1 MTDFEVMQRV
11 FDLATKGGHNVAP
24 NPLVGCV
31 ITKNGKIIG
40 EGWHKKYGDHHA
52 EVNAIRDCQK
62 KFGKS
67 AAKKLLHQS
76 TFFVNLEP
84 CSIEKNTPPCTEK
97 LIEFKAKKLVC
108 SIKDPNPLING
119 RGIKKLKQAG
129 IDVQLGLMKG
139 EARRLNKIFIA
150 NHLYS
155 RPFITIKV
163 AQTLDSKI
171 GLRGAGQVRITNN
184 KSIKDVHKLRR
195 EHDSI
200 MIGSGTLNED
210 NPMLSTRFSLSK
222 KISQPIKVIIG
233 NNVNVKSKM
242 RLFEDFSKVIFASTK
257 EIVIPKDLP
266 KDVINFKNA
275 KQNIFENLFS
285 YLLDLNCR
293 SILVEG
299 GSKLFRS
306 FLSKGYYDELI
317 IYTAPKIIGHEGIH
331 GIDVDVDSFK
341 SKMLTLDAIENFG
354 NDLKV
359 TYINKKPNG
368 I

>member
-11 FDLATKGGHNVAP
+11 FDLAAKGGRNVAP

-40 EGWHKKYGDHHA
+40 EGWHKKYGGHHA

-62 KFGKS
+62 KFGKD
-67 AAKKLLHQS
+67 AAKKLLHKS

-84 CSIEKNTPPCTEK
+84 CSIEKNTPPCTDK
-97 LIEFKAKKLVC
+97 LIEFRAKKLVC

-129 IDVQLGLMKG
+129 IDVQLGLMKDD
-139 EARRLNKIFIA
+139 ARRLNKIFIA

-184 KSIKDVHKLRR
+184 KSIKDVHKLRKQ
-195 EHDSI
+195 HDSI

-210 NPMLSTRFSLSK
+210 TQTQALLLATDLAAQENATDSVEDLLRFATKFCEKIHANICDSERQPLSAEN
-222 KISQPIKVIIG
+222 I
-233 NNVNVKSKM
+233 
-242 RLFEDFSKVIFASTK
+242 
-257 EIVIPKDLP
+257 KDL
-266 KDVINFKNA
+266 KLRA
-275 KQNIFENLFS
+275 S
-285 YLLDLNCR
+285 RYLL
-293 SILVEG
+293 
-299 GSKLFRS
+299 
-306 FLSKGYYDELI
+306 
-317 IYTAPKIIGHEGIH
+317 
-331 GIDVDVDSFK
+331 
-341 SKMLTLDAIENFG
+341 
-354 NDLKV
+354 NDQES
-359 TYINKKPNG
+359 N
-368 I
+368 

>member
-11 FDLATKGGHNVAP
+11 FDLAAKGGYKVAP

-40 EGWHKKYGDHHA
+40 EGWHKKYGGHHA

-62 KFGKS
+62 KYGKNT
-67 AAKKLLHQS
+67 AKKLLNKS

-84 CSIEKNTPPCTEK
+84 CSIEKNTPPCTDK
-97 LIEFKAKKLVC
+97 LIECKAKKLVC

-129 IDVQLGLMKG
+129 IDVQLGLMKDD
-139 EARRLNKIFIA
+139 ARRLNKIFIA

-171 GLRGAGQVRITNN
+171 GLRGTGQVKISNN
-184 KSIKDVHKLRR
+184 KSIKDVHKLRKQ
-195 EHDSI
+195 HDSI

-210 NPMLSTRFSLSK
+210 NPMLSTRFNLRK

-233 NNVNVKSKM
+233 NNANVKSEM
-242 RLFEDFSKVIFASTK
+242 RIFEDFSKVIFASTK
-257 EIVIPKDLP
+257 KIVIPKDLS
-266 KDVINFKNA
+266 KDVTNFRNA
-275 KQNIFENLFS
+275 KKDIVQNLFS

-299 GSKLFRS
+299 GNKLFHS
-306 FLSKGYYDELI
+306 LLSKGYYDELI

-341 SKMLTLDAIENFG
+341 SKMLKLEAIENFE

>member
-1 MTDFEVMQRV
+1 M
-11 FDLATKGGHNVAP
+11 
-24 NPLVGCV
+24 
-31 ITKNGKIIG
+31 
-40 EGWHKKYGDHHA
+40 
-52 EVNAIRDCQK
+52 
-62 KFGKS
+62 
-67 AAKKLLHQS
+67 
-76 TFFVNLEP
+76 
-84 CSIEKNTPPCTEK
+84 
-97 LIEFKAKKLVC
+97 
-108 SIKDPNPLING
+108 KD
-119 RGIKKLKQAG
+119 
-129 IDVQLGLMKG
+129 
-139 EARRLNKIFIA
+139 EARKLNKIFIA

-210 NPMLSTRFSLSK
+210 NPMLSTRLSLSK

-242 RLFEDFSKVIFASTK
+242 GLFKDFSKVIFASTK

-266 KDVINFKNA
+266 KNVMNFKNA
-275 KQNIFENLFS
+275 RQNIVENLFS

-299 GSKLFRS
+299 GNKLFHS

-317 IYTAPKIIGHEGIH
+317 IYTAPKIIGHEGIQ

-341 SKMLTLDAIENFG
+341 SKMLTLDAIENFE

-359 TYINKKPNG
+359 TYRNKKPNG

>member
-1 MTDFEVMQRV
+1 M
-11 FDLATKGGHNVAP
+11 
-24 NPLVGCV
+24 
-31 ITKNGKIIG
+31 
-40 EGWHKKYGDHHA
+40 
-52 EVNAIRDCQK
+52 
-62 KFGKS
+62 
-67 AAKKLLHQS
+67 
-76 TFFVNLEP
+76 
-84 CSIEKNTPPCTEK
+84 
-97 LIEFKAKKLVC
+97 
-108 SIKDPNPLING
+108 
-119 RGIKKLKQAG
+119 
-129 IDVQLGLMKG
+129 
-139 EARRLNKIFIA
+139 
-150 NHLYS
+150 
-155 RPFITIKV
+155 

-171 GLRGAGQVRITNN
+171 GIRGAGQVRITNN

-317 IYTAPKIIGHEGIH
+317 IYTAPKIIGRQGIN

-341 SKMLTLDAIENFG
+341 SKMLTIDAIENFG